1 MNITASQ
8 AGSANFRCIIQ
19 QPLLGTSGKVCTHP
33 KFGHFYQHLPT
44 FKYLEIWRKFINFIR
59 KLEIWG
65 KSFLIRRNTY
75 LRYARASKHS
85 KQTTFI
91 YMKYFML
98 KNKETNFTDWIVND
112 DTAMRW
118 MRSMMMMKNT
128 ADRWHFLHY
137 AGWMLGNVN
146 ISPPS
151 PSRF

>member
-1 MNITASQ
+1 MCRKRKWTSEMLNFCKWWWWCGVWQDRADVTFQNNFLFQKYKTAMT
-8 AGSANFRCIIQ
+8 CIAIEWEKKI
-19 QPLLGTSGKVCTHP
+19 LFGTSGKVCTHP

-98 KNKETNFTDWIVND
+98 KND
-112 DTAMRW
+112 
-118 MRSMMMMKNT
+118 RSSVFWT
-128 ADRWHFLHY
+128 RRPILPI
-137 AGWMLGNVN
+137 GL
-146 ISPPS
+146 
-151 PSRF
+151 